1 MEMLRAERAKSSE
14 NIIFISS
21 KSIELDSRITQLRSS
36 IREKRTDLN
45 KVKTESLKTGKNI
58 LSSYYQTIKASRN
71 VDSLSKM
78 IPVIKPQ
85 QLNDIKV
92 YYYTILLIEYIV
104 YVHLHSVLQK
114 VESKWKKVRLFH
126 YNINCS

>member
-92 YYYTILLIEYIV
+92 YYYTII
-104 YVHLHSVLQK
+104 
-114 VESKWKKVRLFH
+114 
-126 YNINCS
+126 